1 VLLHEG
7 VRRVLGSNEA
17 RRVGDA
23 LQISLTKLPLGK
35 YTLRVEAED
44 QDGQAAESLLFPEDK
59 GNKADLETDLAV
71 ASPPLP
77 CSEEAAERNDLD
89 DQRSRDAETQ
99 FTQGHA
105 VWRGRSAESC
115 SGV

>member
-1 VLLHEG
+1 MATCVACNKQIPEG
-7 VRRVLGSNEA
+7 VA
-17 RRVGDA
+17 HC
-23 LQISLTKLPLGK
+23 P
-35 YTLRVEAED
+35 YC
-44 QDGQAAESLLFPEDK
+44 EDK

-99 FTQGHA
+99 LTQGHA